1 MYVMTKINP
10 KAARR
15 VRIIES
21 ALNIFAEK
29 GFQDATISEIS
40 KAAGVSDAT
49 VYEYFKSKEELLFA
63 IPEEITENSIRETE
77 KVLPYLRGAESKL
90 RAIVQSY
97 VATYETNPQYANL
110 IMLHLKCNRNFL
122 KTKAY
127 TVVRS
132 AARMLLACI
141 KEGIEDGT
149 FKKDIDPLLV
159 RSMILGTIE
168 HICTRMHLMGAPSNL
183 MGHVDPL
190 MDLILDGIKV
200 QRHPKTIT
208 LHLHIGEDG
217 ISWEKSDTPQ
227 ETKKTITRRMQ
238 KEHH

>member
-1 MYVMTKINP
+1 MHIMTKINP

-21 ALNIFAEK
+21 ALRIFAEK

-110 IMLHLKCNRNFL
+110 IMLHLKSNRNFL

-149 FKKDIDPLLV
+149 FQK
-159 RSMILGTIE
+159 
-168 HICTRMHLMGAPSNL
+168 
-183 MGHVDPL
+183 GH
-190 MDLILDGIKV
+190 
-200 QRHPKTIT
+200 
-208 LHLHIGEDG
+208 
-217 ISWEKSDTPQ
+217 
-227 ETKKTITRRMQ
+227 
-238 KEHH
+238 

>member
-1 MYVMTKINP
+1 MTKINP

-15 VRIIES
+15 VRILES
-21 ALNIFAEK
+21 ALRIFAEK

-90 RAIVQSY
+90 RAIVQGY

-110 IMLHLKCNRNFL
+110 IMLHLKSNRNFL

-149 FKKDIDPLLV
+149 FKKDIDPFLV

-168 HICTRMHLMGAPSNL
+168 HLCTRMHLMGTPSNL
-183 MGHVDPL
+183 MEHVDPL

-200 QRHPKTIT
+200 QKNPKTIS
-208 LHLHIGEDG
+208 LYLHIGEDG
-217 ISWEKSDTPQ
+217 ISLKKPDSPR
-227 ETKKTITRRMQ
+227 ETKKTKTRRMH
-238 KEHH
+238 KEHR

>member
-1 MYVMTKINP
+1 MYIMSKINP
-10 KAARR
+10 KTARR
-15 VRIIES
+15 DRIIES
-21 ALNIFAEK
+21 ALRIFAEK

-63 IPEEITENSIRETE
+63 IPEEITENSIRETQ

-90 RAIVQSY
+90 RAIVQGY

-110 IMLHLKCNRNFL
+110 IMLQLKSNRNFL

-127 TVVRS
+127 KVVRS
-132 AARMLLACI
+132 AAQMLLACI

-149 FKKDIDPLLV
+149 FKKDIDPFLV

-190 MDLILDGIKV
+190 MDLILEGIKV
-200 QRHPKTIT
+200 QKNPKAIS
-208 LHLHIGEDG
+208 LHLHIAGDE
-217 ISWEKSDTPQ
+217 ISLEKTDSPQ

>member
-1 MYVMTKINP
+1 MTKINP

-21 ALNIFAEK
+21 ALRIFAEK

-110 IMLHLKCNRNFL
+110 IMLHLKSNRNFL

-127 TVVRS
+127 SVVRS

-149 FKKDIDPLLV
+149 FKKDIDPFLV

-168 HICTRMHLMGAPSNL
+168 HICTRMHLIGTPSNL

-200 QRHPKTIT
+200 QRHPKTIS

-217 ISWEKSDTPQ
+217 ISLEKSDAPQ

>member
-1 MYVMTKINP
+1 MTKINP

-21 ALNIFAEK
+21 ALRIFAEK

-110 IMLHLKCNRNFL
+110 IMLHLKSNRNFL

-127 TVVRS
+127 KVVRS

-149 FKKDIDPLLV
+149 FKQDIDPFLV

-168 HICTRMHLMGAPSNL
+168 HICTRMHLMGTPSNL
-183 MGHVDPL
+183 MEHVDPL

-200 QRHPKTIT
+200 QRHPKTIS
-208 LHLHIGEDG
+208 LHLHIAEDG
-217 ISWEKSDTPQ
+217 ISLDKSHSPQ
-227 ETKKTITRRMQ
+227 GKQ
-238 KEHH
+238 KP